1 MARTEITCREALNQA
16 LQQEMQRDQNVY
28 LIGEDIGSYGGA
40 YHITAG
46 LLEEFGAKRV
56 VDTPIA
62 EEVVCGIATGSAL
75 VGLRPVVEIMTINF
89 ILLAMDMILNHAAKY
104 RYMSGGQLKVP
115 IIIRTPGGG
124 GLQQAAQHS
133 QSMETLFTNCA
144 GLKVVM
150 PSTPSDHKGLLI
162 ESIREDNPVIFI
174 ENLNLYNEKELV
186 NQEPYTIPIG
196 QADVKRTGNDVT
208 IIAYSRMVVQ
218 ALEAAE
224 QLAGEGIDVE
234 VVDPR
239 TLKPLDVETL
249 ANSARKTGKVLVVE
263 EDIGFSGFG
272 AEIAASV
279 TETAFDFL
287 DGPVKRLGA
296 ADVPLPYSKQLELD
310 AIPDAGKIVKAV
322 RSII

>member
-1 MARTEITCREALNQA
+1 MARSEITCREALNQA

-28 LIGEDIGSYGGA
+28 LIGEDIGSYGGP
-40 YHITAG
+40 YHVTDG
-46 LLEEFGAKRV
+46 LLDQFGSKRV

-62 EEVVCGIATGSAL
+62 EEIICGIATGSAL

-89 ILLAMDMILNHAAKY
+89 ILLAMDVIVNHAAKY
-104 RYMSGGQLKVP
+104 RYMSGGQLSVP
-115 IIIRTPGGG
+115 LTIRAPGGG

-133 QSMETLFTNCA
+133 QSMETMFTNCA

-150 PSTPSDHKGLLI
+150 PSTPADHKGLLI
-162 ESIREDNPVIFI
+162 ESIRDDNPVIFI
-174 ENLNLYNEKELV
+174 ENLNLYNEKEMV
-186 NQEPYTIPIG
+186 REEPYTIPIG
-196 QADVKRTGNDVT
+196 QADVKRPGNDVT
-208 IIAYSRMVVQ
+208 IIAYSRMVIES
-218 ALEAAE
+218 LKAAE
-224 QLAGEGIDVE
+224 QLAGEGVDIE

-279 TETAFDFL
+279 TEVAFDYL
-287 DGPVKRLGA
+287 DGPIKRLGA

-310 AIPDAGKIVKAV
+310 AIPNAEKIIKTVK
-322 RSII
+322 SMI